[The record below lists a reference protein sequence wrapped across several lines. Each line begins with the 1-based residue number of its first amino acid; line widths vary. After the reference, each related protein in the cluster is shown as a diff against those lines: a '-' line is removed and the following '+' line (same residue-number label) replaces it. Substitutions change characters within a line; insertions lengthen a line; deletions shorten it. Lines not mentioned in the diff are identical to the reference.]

1 MEIKTAIEELETL
14 KALYE
19 FVESVDMSK
28 PVGAIDIAIRLLGKQ
43 VAIRPVACDNGSVE
57 YHEEWAE
64 CPKCSESIPEY
75 VTENETKCYCLGC
88 GQRLDWGREVET
100 KPYTEKDTCVC
111 CGKYV
116 PEGRMVCQEC
126 EERNYNGREPWN
138 K

>member
-1 MEIKTAIEELETL
+1 MDIKTAIEELETL

-28 PVGAIDIAIRLLGKQ
+28 PVGAIALGIQALKNEARRLVLMDWYKRQIEGKTN
-43 VAIRPVACDNGSVE
+43 RTMGFD
-57 YHEEWAE
+57 WAYY
-64 CPKCSESIPEY
+64 KS
-75 VTENETKCYCLGC
+75 
-88 GQRLDWGREVET
+88 RLDLLEECEIKESRE
-100 KPYTEKDTCVC
+100 KLMLYTEKDTCVC